1 VERATNRIEGV
12 GTLMARY
19 SQEHKDATRRRIIE
33 TAGRRFKQ
41 DGIDAS
47 GIATLMADAGLT
59 NGAFYAHFDSKD
71 DLVATVVGEEL
82 GRQAASF
89 GELPRGRAGLEAFVR
104 AYLSAQHRDNP
115 DHGCPSAALLD
126 EIGRCPATTKEA
138 YTDGAQAILDEISAR
153 LTPEDPVSARGTA
166 LSLFTMLV
174 GALQLARALSDTKL
188 SDAVLA
194 EATQNAL
201 TILAAT
207 STS

>member
-1 VERATNRIEGV
+1 
-12 GTLMARY
+12 MARY

-41 DGIDAS
+41 DGIDGS

-71 DLVATVVGEEL
+71 DLVATVVG
-82 GRQAASF
+82 
-89 GELPRGRAGLEAFVR
+89 
-104 AYLSAQHRDNP
+104 
-115 DHGCPSAALLD
+115 D
-126 EIGRCPATTKEA
+126 EIGRCSAATKKA

-153 LTPEDPVSARGTA
+153 LAPEDPGSARGTA

-174 GALQLARALSDTKL
+174 GAMQLSRALADKEL

-194 EATQNAL
+194 EGIQSAL
-201 TILAAT
+201 TILAAA